1 MTLCPTGRLAALLLG
16 VTGCTPSID
25 PSWLIT
31 GPRELALDV
40 EVIGQGPYGQP
51 IIDTSRSSRDAL
63 PLDTLSLRPIVID
76 TEGPIEPES
85 LDGRWILCSGLG
97 NCLLR
102 DRELDGPRCTG
113 TSIQPAAPCIF
124 DEGGPATLTIP
135 DVPPLLPE
143 ISTIF
148 TLVSGP
154 TVAYVAS
161 PPEGPGLDACIA
173 RFEAR
178 ERLDGC
184 LLMERALGLGPLGE
198 LVETLEA
205 AGFDLGIDEGAESL
219 LARPRNRN
227 PAVQTLQVMYGT
239 ESVEV
244 NAGARVVVPRDQEI
258 RLTVQTT
265 EEDLDAYEA
274 MVGDQTVLFSDNLDA
289 QWWFD
294 QEVDRLDELPNRI
307 FTSFRAGTATGTVR
321 VYVVVRDN
329 LGGEG
334 WGFVDLELD

>member
-1 MTLCPTGRLAALLLG
+1 MTA
-16 VTGCTPSID
+16 CTPSID

-31 GPRELALDV
+31 GARELALDV

-51 IIDTSRSSRDAL
+51 ITDTSRSSRDAL
-63 PLDTLSLRPIVID
+63 PLDTLSLRPIVVD

-85 LDGRWILCSGLG
+85 LDGLWILCSGLG

-102 DRELDGPRCTG
+102 DRDLDSTRCTG
-113 TSIQPAAPCIF
+113 TSIQPPEPCVF
-124 DEGGPATLTIP
+124 DEGGPATLTMP
-135 DVPPLLPE
+135 DVPALLLE
-143 ISTIF
+143 LTTIF

-154 TVAYVAS
+154 TVAYIAS
-161 PPEGPGLDACIA
+161 PPNGPGLNACVA
-173 RFEAR
+173 RFESR

-198 LVETLEA
+198 LVDTLEA
-205 AGFDLGIDEGAESL
+205 AGFDPGIDEGAESL

-227 PAVQTLQVMYGT
+227 PAVQTLQVEYGT
-239 ESVEV
+239 GSVEV
-244 NAGARVVVPRDQEI
+244 NAGARVAVPRDQEI
-258 RLTVQTT
+258 RLTVLTT

-274 MVGDQTVLFSDNLDA
+274 MVGEQTVLFSDNLDA

-294 QEVDRLDELPNRI
+294 QEVDRLDSLPNQV
-307 FTSFRAGTATGTVR
+307 FTSFRAGNATGTVR

-334 WGFVDLELD
+334 WGFVDLELE